1 MSKTKLIVAL
11 DTPDLRSAGALLKKL
26 KGLPLIYKV
35 GSSLFTL
42 SGPRAVDL
50 VHKYGG
56 KVFLDLKF
64 HDIPNTVR
72 SAVESAARLG
82 VYSVSLHLSGG
93 AKMLKAAAALKK
105 RPLLWGITVLTSFD
119 ERSFAAND
127 LSSKRTGFKN
137 KIERTVF
144 SLAALAAENGADGLV
159 CSPLEAAEV
168 KRRFGAAL
176 QVITPGIRLEA
187 GGDPAL
193 FPKGPKCGA
202 DDQKRTLTPA
212 EAASAGADLI
222 VVGRP
227 VLNAADPAAAV
238 RNILEELDKEY

>member
-1 MSKTKLIVAL
+1 VAL
-11 DTPDLRSAGALLKKL
+11 DTPDLKSAGALLKKL

-35 GSSLFTL
+35 GSGLFTFA
-42 SGPRAVDL
+42 GPRAVDL

-72 SAVESAARLG
+72 NAVESAARLG

-93 AKMLKAAAALKK
+93 AEMLSAAVALKK

-119 ERSFAAND
+119 EKSFA
-127 LSSKRTGFKN
+127 RTGFKHN
-137 KIERTVF
+137 IEKTVF
-144 SLAALAAENGADGLV
+144 SLAALAAENGADGVV
-159 CSPLEAAEV
+159 CSPREAAGV
-168 KRRFGAAL
+168 KQRFGAAL
-176 QVITPGIRLEA
+176 QVITPGIRLE
-187 GGDPAL
+187 GG
-193 FPKGPKCGA
+193 G

-212 EAASAGADLI
+212 EAKAAGAGFI

-227 VLNAADPAAAV
+227 VLKAADPAAAV
-238 RNILEELDKEY
+238 RNILEAIQ